1 MSDDSSPARSPFTP
15 YSSYSKQ
22 QPISGA
28 NVILPY
34 ETDLVVH
41 DRPQPSSVASGHGN
55 LFMNIYWT
63 ASAILGFKE
72 RQSLLL
78 CFVFGGALI
87 GFCLARAEMMNPTNL
102 MNLTVPGEWFWY
114 RQTLY
119 KPAIILHI
127 YCTIIAGFFA
137 VFQFLPAIRRRK
149 MILHRMNGYLVIII
163 LIIGIISGSV
173 VGRRAFGGA
182 PSTQAAFYTDGIL
195 IVFSVIKGYVSVRE
209 TRKHRRWMLRAVTYT
224 SAPIT
229 ARIILVISRQI
240 ITNIGSYYS
249 LWTCAEVQFLQQRG
263 QGVPDFATAYP
274 TCVNIPAGVN
284 PSHIHIAVHAAMQ
297 ALHVNF
303 GSAVRETFGM
313 ALWLALVIHI
323 SGVEIYIR
331 ATEATNRHRRGFILE
346 RGDPKENSGGD
357 R

>member
-119 KPAIILHI
+119 KPAIIIHI
-127 YCTIIAGFFA
+127 YCTIS
-137 VFQFLPAIRRRK
+137 
-149 MILHRMNGYLVIII
+149 
-163 LIIGIISGSV
+163 IISGSV

-263 QGVPDFATAYP
+263 QGVPNFATAYP

>member
-127 YCTIIAGFFA
+127 YCTIS
-137 VFQFLPAIRRRK
+137 
-149 MILHRMNGYLVIII
+149 
-163 LIIGIISGSV
+163 IISGSV